1 MMCVT
6 PVNISDEKL
15 PFYFLNI
22 IICCTCNIYP
32 GAVEQATEIYEA
44 TTRENLSSG
53 FPTERV
59 SNQSPQLNRLARK
72 LKLRSKRV

>member
-6 PVNISDEKL
+6 PINISDEKL
-15 PFYFLNI
+15 ALYFLNI

-32 GAVEQATEIYEA
+32 GAVQQATEIYEA
-44 TTRENLSSG
+44 TMRENLSSG

-72 LKLRSKRV
+72 LKLCSKQV

>member
-15 PFYFLNI
+15 PLYFLNI
-22 IICCTCNIYP
+22 VICCTCNIYP

-53 FPTERV
+53 FLTERV

>member
-15 PFYFLNI
+15 PLYFLNI
-22 IICCTCNIYP
+22 FICCTCNIYP

-59 SNQSPQLNRLARK
+59 SNQSPQLNRLAK
-72 LKLRSKRV
+72 KMKLRSKRV

>member
-15 PFYFLNI
+15 PLYFLNM

-59 SNQSPQLNRLARK
+59 STQSPQLNRLARK

>member
-6 PVNISDEKL
+6 PVNMSDEKL
-15 PFYFLNI
+15 PLYFLNI

-53 FPTERV
+53 FPTE
-59 SNQSPQLNRLARK
+59 
-72 LKLRSKRV
+72 

>member
-1 MMCVT
+1 MICVT

-15 PFYFLNI
+15 PLYLLNI

-32 GAVEQATEIYEA
+32 GGVEQATEIYEA
-44 TTRENLSSG
+44 TTRENLSFG

-59 SNQSPQLNRLARK
+59 SNQSPQLNRLART

>member
-6 PVNISDEKL
+6 PLNISDEKL
-15 PFYFLNI
+15 PLYLLNI

>member
-15 PFYFLNI
+15 PLYLLN

-44 TTRENLSSG
+44 TPRENLFSG

-59 SNQSPQLNRLARK
+59 SNQSPQLNKLARK

>member
-6 PVNISDEKL
+6 PVNISEEKL
-15 PFYFLNI
+15 PLYFLNI

-44 TTRENLSSG
+44 TTRENQSSG
-53 FPTERV
+53 FLSERV
-59 SNQSPQLNRLARK
+59 SNQSPQLNRLAQEN
-72 LKLRSKRV
+72 

>member
-15 PFYFLNI
+15 SLYFLNS

-44 TTRENLSSG
+44 TTRENLS
-53 FPTERV
+53 FWV
-59 SNQSPQLNRLARK
+59 SDRAS
-72 LKLRSKRV
+72 LKPVSSA

>member
-15 PFYFLNI
+15 PLYFLNI
-22 IICCTCNIYP
+22 IICCTCYIYP

>member
-6 PVNISDEKL
+6 HVNISDEKL
-15 PFYFLNI
+15 PLYFSNI

-44 TTRENLSSG
+44 TKRENLSSG